1 MDEEM
6 KVSEEASVEEEMI
19 ITEAE
24 EMKVSAVATMI
35 EVAILNNH
43 LVLIKLTMTTY
54 LKQVQLD
61 LAILELINQI
71 MEVEIGKIIN
81 ASLT

>member
-61 LAILELINQI
+61 LAILEL
-71 MEVEIGKIIN
+71 MEEEIGKIIN